1 MIIFGKEVAFITARM
16 IAIVAGVVLLIV
28 AVGFTVRSCDKRRSE
43 AAQSRVERSQADA
56 ASNSAA
62 DAINTVTGVG
72 SNAAASEDLTR
83 QNEKEIRDAEGA
95 NDKVN
100 PAARDAGLRSLCRR
114 PAYRDNPK
122 CRVLVA
128 PAR

>member
-1 MIIFGKEVAFITARM
+1 MMIFGRKIALEVIGMA
-16 IAIVAGVVLLIV
+16 VLGLLLIV
-28 AVGFTVRSCDKRRSE
+28 AVGLGLRSCEKRRSQ
-43 AAQSRVERSQADA
+43 AAQTRVERSQAEA

-62 DAINTVTGVG
+62 DAINAVTGVG
-72 SNAAASEDLTR
+72 SNAAASEELTR
-83 QNEKEIRDAEGA
+83 QNEKEIRNAPGA
-95 NDKVN
+95 NDPVN

-122 CRVLVA
+122 CRMLQP